1 MGSSAA
7 GLPSTGSPASQGGA
21 TNQPNFIEEPA
32 TYVFNYTLN
41 ALQAVT
47 RVAVNIDRDS
57 DFLLTGINGISTG
70 GYTLNVR
77 LPSGRLIA
85 SQQMI
90 NTQFVSNAPNQPT
103 AIGPP
108 PIYRAGSTGPELD
121 LTDTSNASNTLQII
135 FSGLRRLRTA

>member
-7 GLPSTGSPASQGGA
+7 GMPSTGSPASQGGA
-21 TNQPNFIEEPA
+21 TSQPNFIEEPA
-32 TYVFNYTLN
+32 TYVFNYTLTSG
-41 ALQAVT
+41 QAVT

-57 DFLLTGINGISTG
+57 DFLLTGINGTSTG

-90 NTQFVSNAPNQPT
+90 NSQFVSDAPNQPT

-121 LTDTSNASNTLQII
+121 LTDTSMNSNTLQIV

>member
-1 MGSSAA
+1 MGSAS
-7 GLPSTGSPASQGGA
+7 GLPSTGSPASGGGA
-21 TNQPNFIEEPA
+21 TSQPNFIEEPA
-32 TYVFNYTLN
+32 IYVFNYTLT
-41 ALQAVT
+41 AGQAVT

-90 NTQFVSNAPNQPT
+90 NSQFVSNAPNQPT

-121 LTDTSNASNTLQII
+121 LTDTSIASNTLQII

>member
-1 MGSSAA
+1 MS
-7 GLPSTGSPASQGGA
+7 PTGSPASQGGA
-21 TNQPNFIEEPA
+21 TAQPNFVEEPGI
-32 TYVFNYTLN
+32 YVFNYTLTSG
-41 ALQAVT
+41 QAVT
-47 RVAVNIDRDS
+47 RVPVNIDRDS
-57 DFLLTGINGISTG
+57 DFLLTGINGTSTG

-90 NTQFVSNAPNQPT
+90 NTQFVSSAPNQPT

-108 PIYRAGSTGPELD
+108 PVYRAGSTGPELD
-121 LTDTSNASNTLQII
+121 LTDTSLADNTLQII

>member
-1 MGSSAA
+1 MT
-7 GLPSTGSPASQGGA
+7 PQGSPASQGGA
-21 TNQPNFIEEPA
+21 TAQPNFVEEPA
-32 TYVFNYTLN
+32 TYVFNYTLTSG
-41 ALQAVT
+41 QAVT

-57 DFLLTGINGISTG
+57 DFLLTGINGTSTG

-90 NTQFVSNAPNQPT
+90 NSQFVSNAPNQPT

-108 PIYRAGSTGPELD
+108 PTYRAGSTGPELD
-121 LTDTSNASNTLQII
+121 LTDTSLASNTLQII
-135 FSGLRRLRTA
+135 FSGIRRLRTA

>member
-7 GLPSTGSPASQGGA
+7 GMPSTGSPASQGGA
-21 TNQPNFIEEPA
+21 TSQPNFIEEPA
-32 TYVFNYTLN
+32 TYVFNYTLTSG
-41 ALQAVT
+41 QAVT

-57 DFLLTGINGISTG
+57 DFLLTGINGTSTG

-90 NTQFVSNAPNQPT
+90 NSQFVSNAPNQPT

-121 LTDTSNASNTLQII
+121 LTDTSMNSNTLQIV

>member
-32 TYVFNYTLN
+32 IYVFNYTLT

-57 DFLLTGINGISTG
+57 DFLLTGINGTSTG

-90 NTQFVSNAPNQPT
+90 STQFVSNAPNQPT

-121 LTDTSNASNTLQII
+121 LTDTSNAGNTLQII

>member
-7 GLPSTGSPASQGGA
+7 GMPSTGSPASQGGA
-21 TNQPNFIEEPA
+21 TSQPNFIEEPA
-32 TYVFNYTLN
+32 TYVFNYTLTSG
-41 ALQAVT
+41 QAVT

-57 DFLLTGINGISTG
+57 DFLLTGINGTSTG

-90 NTQFVSNAPNQPT
+90 NSQFVSNAPNQPT

-121 LTDTSNASNTLQII
+121 LTDTSMNSNTLQII

>member
-1 MGSSAA
+1 MT
-7 GLPSTGSPASQGGA
+7 PTGSPASGGGA
-21 TNQPNFIEEPA
+21 TAQPNFVEEPA
-32 TYVFNYTLN
+32 TYVFNYTLTSG
-41 ALQAVT
+41 QAVT
-47 RVAVNIDRDS
+47 RVPVNIDRDS
-57 DFLLTGINGISTG
+57 DFLLTGINGTSTG

-90 NTQFVSNAPNQPT
+90 NSQFVSNAPNQPT

-108 PIYRAGSTGPELD
+108 PVYRAGSTGPELD
-121 LTDTSNASNTLQII
+121 LTDTSLAGNTLQII